1 MRATMPDQPFDNE
14 STFPTA
20 GDLRQQV
27 ADVLTERMEVIIN
40 DSVAIFPFSG
50 NQPLEADY
58 CGQLGLLLLQ
68 LVATCVRE
76 GRIDSRTGLVVD
88 LHRLVSERA
97 LPVDRLFAF
106 AYLTERTALDE
117 LALDGSVGATTE
129 PWPLAAQLIRRASF
143 DVLAAYTERLQ
154 QEPSALAITDRLTTL
169 HTRAVLIAALEKELQ
184 RAERFSTELAF
195 IVFDVDHLSQINRQY
210 GYGVGDRVLERMGIL
225 VRKYFRLHDW
235 VARHSEDSIA
245 VLLARTSAEDAL
257 ELAERV
263 RNMVEER
270 LAFRDHRTE
279 KRVRVT
285 VSAAVVT
292 VNGVPGEIVEVER
305 VTLDADAAIERA
317 KNSGRNRVEHTIIA
331 PTSMTIPQ
339 AAQFL
344 DVSPAIVRKLIAEGA
359 LHTLGLGKNVRLAR
373 VMLEEYKLKKEI

>member
-1 MRATMPDQPFDNE
+1 MPDQPFDDE

-20 GDLRQQV
+20 GNLRQQV
-27 ADVLTERMEVIIN
+27 ADVLIERMEVIIN

-50 NQPLEADY
+50 PQPLEAEY

-68 LVATCVRE
+68 LVAAGVRD
-76 GRIDSRTGLVVD
+76 GQIDPRTGLVVD
-88 LHRLVSERA
+88 LHRLVTERG
-97 LPVDRLFAF
+97 LPVDRLFTF

-154 QEPSALAITDRLTTL
+154 LEPSTLAIIDRLTTL
-169 HTRAVLIAALEKELQ
+169 HARAVLIAALEKELQ
-184 RAERFSTELAF
+184 RAERFSNELAF
-195 IVFDVDHLSQINRQY
+195 IEFDVDHLSRINREY

-225 VRKYFRLHDW
+225 VRKYFRLYDW

-245 VLLARTSAEDAL
+245 VLLARTSAADAL

-263 RNMVEER
+263 RNTVEER

-292 VNGVPGEIVEVER
+292 IHGVPGEIVEVER
-305 VTLDADAAIERA
+305 VLLDAEHALERA
-317 KNSGRNRVEHTIIA
+317 KNSGRNRVEHVVIS
-331 PTSMTIPQ
+331 PLSMTIPQ

-344 DVSPAIVRKLIAEGA
+344 EVSPSIVKKLIAEGE
-359 LHTLGLGKNVRLAR
+359 LQTFGGGKHVRLAR
-373 VMLEEYKLKKEI
+373 MVLEEYKLKKEAG